1 MPYWITDKS
10 NDCSGW
16 AVVKSDGE
24 VVGCHPNKQSAID
37 QAIAISLDEG
47 EEFMGEMRNASGPDV
62 KVSDIDG
69 TLLNGGNRVEKVWA
83 YLQSEP
89 GSLFILTGRPE
100 STRSE
105 TEAELRRAEITY
117 SRLIMNTGS
126 TAQSADFKR
135 EKLSELL
142 DTYNIRVFIDNN
154 EDALQAAR
162 NLGISA
168 KTPGS
173 LPDVQS
179 ERADISNLSIGD
191 YVRWIEGNDVS
202 VGEIYAIRGTQLEV
216 KLYDEEDG
224 IWMETEVIVLVDA
237 SRVEKITD
245 LPTYEDEIDDEV
257 RQVDLTP
264 PAYMRASA
272 RRGLEWY
279 SEGLGGDGLVDRTI
293 REAREMAEGRVSAD
307 KWVRIQAWIARHLVD
322 LDSPDA
328 DPASENFPSPGVVAM
343 ALWGGGTTRRTA
355 ERAQA
360 YAQGVVARLEA
371 EEERGKMK
379 HETRNFDAQF
389 ELREEGDGMTFV
401 GYAAKF
407 NSPSEDLG
415 GFIETIEPG
424 AFRRSLRSRNDVK
437 LLVNHDTGRVLA
449 SSRSGTM
456 KLYEDETG
464 LRVEAS
470 LPNTS
475 DGRDMAELLKRG
487 DLNKMSFGFAVQ
499 KDSWNNE
506 MTERTLKS
514 VRLFEVSI
522 VAFPAYNATEAMV
535 RSLDK
540 AAKRASVDADQ
551 LADAVLKLEEG
562 ADLSDSEAELI
573 KTVVNS
579 LTPTQVKEEEQTE
592 EQLNVLDL
600 KRKQLDLLLKRN

>member
-1 MPYWITDKS
+1 MV
-10 NDCSGW
+10 
-16 AVVKSDGE
+16 AVS
-24 VVGCHPNKQSAID
+24 
-37 QAIAISLDEG
+37 IAE
-47 EEFMGEMRNASGPDV
+47 
-62 KVSDIDG
+62 DIAP
-69 TLLNGGNRVEKVWA
+69 GG
-83 YLQSEP
+83 
-89 GSLFILTGRPE
+89 
-100 STRSE
+100 
-105 TEAELRRAEITY
+105 
-117 SRLIMNTGS
+117 
-126 TAQSADFKR
+126 
-135 EKLSELL
+135 
-142 DTYNIRVFIDNN
+142 
-154 EDALQAAR
+154 
-162 NLGISA
+162 
-168 KTPGS
+168 
-173 LPDVQS
+173 
-179 ERADISNLSIGD
+179 ERAQEERQIDLS
-191 YVRWIEGNDVS
+191 
-202 VGEIYAIRGTQLEV
+202 
-216 KLYDEEDG
+216 
-224 IWMETEVIVLVDA
+224 
-237 SRVEKITD
+237 
-245 LPTYEDEIDDEV
+245 
-257 RQVDLTP
+257 P

-322 LDSPDA
+322 LDAPDA
-328 DPASENFPSPGVVAM
+328 DPSSENFPSAGVVAM
-343 ALWGGGTTRRTA
+343 ALWGGGTTKRSA
-355 ERAQA
+355 QRAQA
-360 YAQGVVARLEA
+360 YAEGVVARLEA

-379 HETRNFDAQF
+379 QETRNFDAQF
-389 ELREEGDGMTFV
+389 ELREDGDGMTFV

-415 GFIETIEPG
+415 GFVETIEPG

-456 KLYEDETG
+456 RLYEDETG

-522 VAFPAYNATEAMV
+522 VAFPAYAATEALV

-540 AAKRASVDADQ
+540 AAKRAAVDADQ

-579 LTPTQVKEEEQTE
+579 LTPTQVKEEEPTE
-592 EQLNVLDL
+592 EELNLLDL

>member
-1 MPYWITDKS
+1 MPYFISQS
-10 NDCSGW
+10 NPDCNGW
-16 AVVKSDGE
+16 AVEKEDGE
-24 VVGCHPNKQSAID
+24 VIGCHTTKQDAID
-37 QAIAISLDEG
+37 QMVAVSIAEG
-47 EEFMGEMRNASGPDV
+47 MEPGGERNANGKPAIIV
-62 KVSDIDG
+62 DIDG
-69 TLLNGGNRVEKVWA
+69 TLIIGGRANQKLIDYLDTFDDTEIIIVTARLVSERDTTLN
-83 YLQSEP
+83 
-89 GSLFILTGRPE
+89 
-100 STRSE
+100 
-105 TEAELRRAEITY
+105 ELDTLGIDY
-117 SRLIMNTGS
+117 DRLIMKPDAS
-126 TAQSADFKR
+126 ISSPAYKEEAA
-135 EKLSELL
+135 KLLL
-142 DTYNIRVFIDNN
+142 ETYNVMLAIDNDPDN
-154 EDALQAAR
+154 RAR
-162 NLGISA
+162 FKKLGITA
-168 KTPGS
+168 
-173 LPDVQS
+173 LDV
-179 ERADISNLSIGD
+179 
-191 YVRWIEGNDVS
+191 
-202 VGEIYAIRGTQLEV
+202 
-216 KLYDEEDG
+216 
-224 IWMETEVIVLVDA
+224 
-237 SRVEKITD
+237 
-245 LPTYEDEIDDEV
+245 DEIPDTPQDGDFDNDPEDDLDNDV
-257 RQVDLTP
+257 RQVDLTA

-328 DPASENFPSPGVVAM
+328 DPASDNYPSPGVVAM
-343 ALWGGGTTRRTA
+343 ALWGGGTNSRTA
-355 ERAQA
+355 TRAQA
-360 YAQGVVARLEA
+360 YAEGVVARLEA

-379 HETRNFDAQF
+379 HETRNFEAEF
-389 ELREEGDGMTFV
+389 ELRADGDGMTFV

-415 GFIETIEPG
+415 GFVETIEPG

-449 SSRSGTM
+449 SSRSGT
-456 KLYEDETG
+456 LRLQEDEVG

-499 KDSWNNE
+499 KDAWNNE

-522 VAFPAYNATEAMV
+522 VAFPAYAATEAMV

-540 AAKRASVDADQ
+540 AAKRASVDADE

-562 ADLSDSEAELI
+562 ADLTESQAELI

-579 LTPTQVKEEEQTE
+579 LSPTQVKEENTE
-592 EQLNVLDL
+592 EQSSLLEL
-600 KRKQLDLLLKRN
+600 KRKQLDLLLKKN

>member
-1 MPYWITDKS
+1 MPYYIT
-10 NDCSGW
+10 NTNPDCDGW
-16 AVVKSDGE
+16 AVEKEDGE
-24 VVGCHPNKQSAID
+24 VIGCHNDKQSAID
-37 QAIAISLDEG
+37 QMVAVSIAE
-47 EEFMGEMRNASGPDV
+47 
-62 KVSDIDG
+62 DIAP
-69 TLLNGGNRVEKVWA
+69 GG
-83 YLQSEP
+83 
-89 GSLFILTGRPE
+89 
-100 STRSE
+100 
-105 TEAELRRAEITY
+105 
-117 SRLIMNTGS
+117 
-126 TAQSADFKR
+126 
-135 EKLSELL
+135 
-142 DTYNIRVFIDNN
+142 
-154 EDALQAAR
+154 
-162 NLGISA
+162 
-168 KTPGS
+168 
-173 LPDVQS
+173 
-179 ERADISNLSIGD
+179 ERAQEERQIDLS
-191 YVRWIEGNDVS
+191 
-202 VGEIYAIRGTQLEV
+202 
-216 KLYDEEDG
+216 
-224 IWMETEVIVLVDA
+224 
-237 SRVEKITD
+237 
-245 LPTYEDEIDDEV
+245 
-257 RQVDLTP
+257 P

-322 LDSPDA
+322 LDAPDA
-328 DPASENFPSPGVVAM
+328 NPNSENFPSAGVVAM
-343 ALWGGGTTRRTA
+343 ALWGGGTTKRSA
-355 ERAQA
+355 QRAQA
-360 YAQGVVARLEA
+360 YAEGVVARLEA

-379 HETRNFDAQF
+379 QETRNFDAQF
-389 ELREEGDGMTFV
+389 ELREDGDGMTFI

-415 GFIETIEPG
+415 GFVETIEPG

-456 KLYEDETG
+456 RLYEDETG

-522 VAFPAYNATEAMV
+522 VAFPAYAATEALV

-540 AAKRASVDADQ
+540 AAKRAAVDADQ

-579 LTPTQVKEEEQTE
+579 LTPTQVKEEEPTE
-592 EQLNVLDL
+592 EELNLLDL

>member
-1 MPYWITDKS
+1 MPYFISQS
-10 NDCSGW
+10 NPDCNGW
-16 AVVKSDGE
+16 AVEKEDGE
-24 VVGCHPNKQSAID
+24 VIGCHTTKQDAID
-37 QAIAISLDEG
+37 QMVAVSIAEG
-47 EEFMGEMRNASGPDV
+47 M
-62 KVSDIDG
+62 
-69 TLLNGGNRVEKVWA
+69 
-83 YLQSEP
+83 EP
-89 GSLFILTGRPE
+89 GGER
-100 STRSE
+100 
-105 TEAELRRAEITY
+105 
-117 SRLIMNTGS
+117 
-126 TAQSADFKR
+126 
-135 EKLSELL
+135 
-142 DTYNIRVFIDNN
+142 
-154 EDALQAAR
+154 
-162 NLGISA
+162 
-168 KTPGS
+168 
-173 LPDVQS
+173 S
-179 ERADISNLSIGD
+179 ERADVADLRVGQ
-191 YVRWIEGNDVS
+191 YVRWIEGDDVNY
-202 VGEIYAIRGTQLEV
+202 GEIYRIEGTRLEI
-216 KLYDEEDG
+216 KIYDEEDG
-224 IWMETEVIVLVDA
+224 VWYETETIVIVEA
-237 SRVEKITD
+237 ARVEVIPD
-245 LPTYEDEIDDEV
+245 LPTGEDEIDDEL

-293 REAREMAEGRVSAD
+293 REARQMADGQVSAD
-307 KWVRIQAWIARHLVD
+307 KWVRIAAWIARHLGD

-328 DPASENFPSPGVVAM
+328 DPASDNYPSPGVVAM
-343 ALWGGGTTRRTA
+343 ALWGGGTNRRTA

-379 HETRNFDAQF
+379 HETRNFEAEF
-389 ELREEGDGMTFV
+389 ELRADGDGMTFV

-415 GFIETIEPG
+415 GFVETIEPG

-449 SSRSGTM
+449 SSRSGT
-456 KLYEDETG
+456 LRLQEDEVG

-487 DLNKMSFGFAVQ
+487 DLNKMSFGFSVQ

-522 VAFPAYNATEAMV
+522 VAFPAYAATEAMV

-540 AAKRASVDADQ
+540 AATRANVDADE

-562 ADLSDSEAELI
+562 ADLTESQAELI

-579 LTPTQVKEEEQTE
+579 LSPTQVKEENSE
-592 EQLNVLDL
+592 EQSSLLEL
-600 KRKQLDLLLKRN
+600 KRKQLDLLLKKN

>member
-1 MPYWITDKS
+1 MS
-10 NDCSGW
+10 NNNPDCSGW
-16 AVVKSDGE
+16 AVEKEDGE
-24 VVGCHPNKQSAID
+24 VIGCHTDKQSAID
-37 QAIAISLDEG
+37 QMVAVSIA
-47 EEFMGEMRNASGPDV
+47 EEM
-62 KVSDIDG
+62 
-69 TLLNGGNRVEKVWA
+69 
-83 YLQSEP
+83 EP
-89 GSLFILTGRPE
+89 GG
-100 STRSE
+100 
-105 TEAELRRAEITY
+105 
-117 SRLIMNTGS
+117 
-126 TAQSADFKR
+126 
-135 EKLSELL
+135 
-142 DTYNIRVFIDNN
+142 
-154 EDALQAAR
+154 
-162 NLGISA
+162 
-168 KTPGS
+168 
-173 LPDVQS
+173 
-179 ERADISNLSIGD
+179 ERALPTELEIGD
-191 YVRWIEGNDVS
+191 YVSWNTSGGRAR
-202 VGEIYAIRGTQLEV
+202 GEIVDIERDGTINVPDSEFTITGTPDDPAALIQVYE
-216 KLYDEEDG
+216 
-224 IWMETEVIVLVDA
+224 
-237 SRVEKITD
+237 RVEGGWSETDVLAAHKFSTLTKIQP
-245 LPTYEDEIDDEV
+245 LPEPNDEDDDEV

-522 VAFPAYNATEAMV
+522 VAFPAYNATEAIV

>member
-1 MPYWITDKS
+1 MPYYITNTNPECD
-10 NDCSGW
+10 GW
-16 AVVKSDGE
+16 AVEKEDGE
-24 VVGCHPNKQSAID
+24 VIGCHNDKQSAID
-37 QAIAISLDEG
+37 QMVAVSIAE
-47 EEFMGEMRNASGPDV
+47 
-62 KVSDIDG
+62 DIAP
-69 TLLNGGNRVEKVWA
+69 GG
-83 YLQSEP
+83 
-89 GSLFILTGRPE
+89 
-100 STRSE
+100 
-105 TEAELRRAEITY
+105 
-117 SRLIMNTGS
+117 
-126 TAQSADFKR
+126 
-135 EKLSELL
+135 
-142 DTYNIRVFIDNN
+142 
-154 EDALQAAR
+154 
-162 NLGISA
+162 
-168 KTPGS
+168 
-173 LPDVQS
+173 
-179 ERADISNLSIGD
+179 ERALPTELEVGD
-191 YVRWIEGNDVS
+191 YVSWNTSGGRAR
-202 VGEIYAIRGTQLEV
+202 GEIVQIERDGRINVPNSSFTITGTPDDPAALIQV
-216 KLYDEEDG
+216 YQ
-224 IWMETEVIVLVDA
+224 
-237 SRVEKITD
+237 RVEGGWEDTDVFVGHKFSTLTKIQP
-245 LPTYEDEIDDEV
+245 LEEPDDEPDDEDDDDEM

-272 RRGLEWY
+272 RRGLQWY

-322 LDSPDA
+322 LDAPDA
-328 DPASENFPSPGVVAM
+328 NPNSENFPSAGVVAM
-343 ALWGGGTTRRTA
+343 ALWGGGTTKRSA
-355 ERAQA
+355 QRAQA
-360 YAQGVVARLEA
+360 YAEGVVARLEA

-415 GFIETIEPG
+415 GFVETIEPG

-456 KLYEDETG
+456 RLYEDETG

-522 VAFPAYNATEAMV
+522 VAFPAYAATEALV

-540 AAKRASVDADQ
+540 AAKRAAVDADQ

-579 LTPTQVKEEEQTE
+579 LTPTQVKEEEPTE
-592 EQLNVLDL
+592 EELNLLDL